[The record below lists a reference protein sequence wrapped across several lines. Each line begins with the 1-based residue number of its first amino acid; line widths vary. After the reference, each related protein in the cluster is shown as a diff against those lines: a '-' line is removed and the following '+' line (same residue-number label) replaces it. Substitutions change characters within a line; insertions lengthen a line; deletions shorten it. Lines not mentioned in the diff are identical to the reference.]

1 MGKIVQMS
9 EALELSAKATDKPVW
24 IQVAKQGEFKGH
36 AAGAFKMN
44 AQTFS
49 EIIHNFSN
57 QGNKFIPVDFEHA
70 SEQAPTSGSIP
81 HTGAPAQGWIT
92 KLEMRADGNLWG
104 LVHWGDLAKKYIRAG
119 QYKFLSPAIVFGSK
133 DRVTGKSIGARLS
146 SVALTNSPFLDSM
159 QPIAAKHVEASKVDV
174 SVLKIVASA
183 LALPGTVHDDPH
195 FITACLRL
203 LQQSERN
210 APSVASALR
219 ESLRLPLT
227 MSLHDVFATART
239 ACGEILLSNVSPPVP
254 AVHNPQPPVSASNEE
269 SHMGDQNKEK
279 ELETQVSQ
287 LTLKLNATESEKKQL
302 LTDHDAKIVTL
313 TAENVEL
320 KKLLDAHDE
329 REVNTAVETAIQVW
343 GEKRGLTADMR
354 PHLMRMA
361 KNDREGFAALYPTVP
376 ANQRHLSQTIASG
389 SHQVPGQ
396 QLPVNE
402 TGNVIRLRDVISDA
416 EIPSTEQIAGRL
428 MSEAKAAGGMM
439 SREEAFA
446 KAHGE
451 RTNLINK
458 AANKRLSGTG
468 V

>member
-1 MGKIVQMS
+1 
-9 EALELSAKATDKPVW
+9 
-24 IQVAKQGEFKGH
+24 
-36 AAGAFKMN
+36 
-44 AQTFS
+44 
-49 EIIHNFSN
+49 
-57 QGNKFIPVDFEHA
+57 
-70 SEQAPTSGSIP
+70 
-81 HTGAPAQGWIT
+81 
-92 KLEMRADGNLWG
+92 
-104 LVHWGDLAKKYIRAG
+104 
-119 QYKFLSPAIVFGSK
+119 
-133 DRVTGKSIGARLS
+133 
-146 SVALTNSPFLDSM
+146 
-159 QPIAAKHVEASKVDV
+159 
-174 SVLKIVASA
+174 
-183 LALPGTVHDDPH
+183 
-195 FITACLRL
+195 
-203 LQQSERN
+203 
-210 APSVASALR
+210 
-219 ESLRLPLT
+219 
-227 MSLHDVFATART
+227 
-239 ACGEILLSNVSPPVP
+239 
-254 AVHNPQPPVSASNEE
+254 
-269 SHMGDQNKEK
+269 MGDQNKEK